1 MKMNTRIYCLTTDK
15 EIQSFYLEAEGETH
29 YLFSQQYK
37 RGVKEY
43 FGSGV
48 HIDAAMDFSRAR
60 HNAAILH
67 TMRKLPSYIKYVEKE
82 YGLEVLRQTAR
93 KNAGYNSYSKIRI
106 S

>member
-1 MKMNTRIYCLTTDK
+1 MKTIIYCLTTDK
-15 EIQSFYLEAEGETH
+15 AVQSFYLEADGETH
-29 YLFSQQYK
+29 YLFSQRYK

-60 HNAAILH
+60 HDASILR
-67 TMRKLPSYIKYVEKE
+67 TMQKLPSYIKYIEKE
-82 YGLEVLRQTAR
+82 YGIEVLRQTVR
-93 KNAGYNSYSKIRI
+93 KNAGYNPYTKYRI